1 MSEELRSKL
10 FEAFAQTAQTLEQ
23 AEAKAKEEKGFERIE
38 RFSTP
43 EEGEYMVRVLPLAPI
58 FDENGNTVMPM
69 NKQGCEFKLY
79 NTFLEI
85 EGAVNKKTGKAKVQR
100 IPVIRATQ
108 PGVDK
113 SVDLL
118 DEYLRI
124 AKDMYADDEDVIS
137 LLTDSQSRHRIK
149 YNNQRV
155 LYVYDLDGDKP
166 KGPLMW
172 TISNSSWKSIDEE
185 RRSVWIKEKAK
196 HGENTPDPMCSFQE
210 AWPLIITRTGK
221 GFGDTKYAFKIDR
234 GEDKVALTQ
243 DMLGELY
250 DLPRI
255 PDEIYRY
262 TRYQMEATI
271 EFLKQY
277 DEKHDLE
284 VTKDEEFLAAIETL
298 KGELPSD
305 DTSHFTLGGSS
316 DSKVSDK
323 KESKITLDS
332 LNEAYDYIVD
342 NNLGKDSDEVDE
354 LREDIRQF
362 IEDNELDVVVKHSK
376 KLKDL
381 LEEVEDAME
390 DKSKTPVAPAKAETK
405 KEEPEEEQKAEDEDD
420 KDKEEESVRPARRRP
435 RRPSADEE
443 EVPAKSD
450 DEDNEKPADEEQE
463 EETHRR
469 PRRTR

>member
-1 MSEELRSKL
+1 MSEELKSKL

-43 EEGEYMVRVLPLAPI
+43 EEGEYMIRVLPLAPI
-58 FDENGNTVMPM
+58 FNEEGRAVMPM
-69 NKQGCEFKLY
+69 DKQGCEFRLY

-113 SVDLL
+113 SVDLI

-155 LYVYDLDGDKP
+155 LYVYDLDGEKP

-172 TISNSSWKSIDEE
+172 TISNSSWKAIDEE
-185 RRSVWIKEKAK
+185 RRSVWNKEKAK
-196 HGENTPDPMCSFQE
+196 HGENTPDPLCSFQE

-234 GEDKVALTQ
+234 GEDKVKLTEE
-243 DMLGELY
+243 MMSELF

-262 TRYQMEATI
+262 NRYQMEATI

-316 DSKVSDK
+316 EGRSADNR
-323 KESKITLDS
+323 ESKITLDS
-332 LNEAYDYIVD
+332 LNEAYDYIID

-390 DKSKTPVAPAKAETK
+390 DKSKTPVVDAKPK
-405 KEEPEEEQKAEDEDD
+405 KEEPEAAEEDGDGADDDD
-420 KDKEEESVRPARRRP
+420 KDAAPARPARRRP
-435 RRPSADEE
+435 ARPSDEAEENTDNGKDEE
-443 EVPAKSD
+443 A
-450 DEDNEKPADEEQE
+450 DNEPE
-463 EETHRR
+463 EETPRR
-469 PRRTR
+469 RRRTR